1 MLEWKRDEGAQG
13 LKAREEASK
22 SWYWACRRAIVS
34 APTFH
39 GVRRLHPSA
48 LSLCTLSLKEPPIC
62 RRVSTMCAR
71 DALSLGGSSS
81 TVAPLRSETA
91 RLQPAPRRLL
101 TDARPLLQAWL
112 TVGFAVRFSQA
123 QGLHVDGTRWGLPA
137 KETEIRR
144 RLWAQLFCID
154 RSISLFLGRPVSI
167 QNEQSAVAMP
177 LNSKF

>member
-1 MLEWKRDEGAQG
+1 
-13 LKAREEASK
+13 
-22 SWYWACRRAIVS
+22 
-34 APTFH
+34 
-39 GVRRLHPSA
+39 
-48 LSLCTLSLKEPPIC
+48 
-62 RRVSTMCAR
+62 
-71 DALSLGGSSS
+71 
-81 TVAPLRSETA
+81 
-91 RLQPAPRRLL
+91 
-101 TDARPLLQAWL
+101 L

-177 LNSKF
+177 LNSASRRLLSAPAPQC